1 MTTTTRNRRPIHTLI
16 AATCLLLVWPLAATL
31 AAQEPEAAESEGPA
45 RDRWFLA
52 VGGGLLQTGDS
63 PSGSFTFDHGLF
75 GSEQGTFDADYA
87 GGNASLYELSIGMRL
102 RGRLALGLTW
112 SESSLSEEAEIAGQV
127 PHPFLF
133 GASRT
138 VEGTARGL
146 SRDETA
152 VHLSLRWLIRD
163 GDRFQF
169 ALFGG
174 PTQIDLDYELA
185 TAVQFD
191 QTYPFDTATYAGV
204 ERVAESADA
213 IGFHAGVDLARYF
226 NDTVGVGGVLRY
238 SSASIDLDAPDGGS
252 IQVDGGG
259 LQIVVDLRFRF

>member
-1 MTTTTRNRRPIHTLI
+1 MHALI
-16 AATCLLLVWPLAATL
+16 AAACLVLAWPLAPAF
-31 AAQEPEAAESEGPA
+31 AAQEPEAAESAEA
-45 RDRWFLA
+45 AADRWFLA
-52 VGGGLLQTGDS
+52 VGGGLLQTADS
-63 PSGSFTFDHGLF
+63 PSGSFAFDHGLF
-75 GSEQGTFDADYA
+75 GSEQGEFDADYA
-87 GGNASLYELSIGMRL
+87 GGDASLYELSIGTRL
-102 RGRLALGLTW
+102 RGRLGLGLAW
-112 SESSLSEEAEIAGQV
+112 SRSSLSEEAGIAGRL

-133 GASRT
+133 GTPRT

-152 VHLSLRWLIRD
+152 LHLSLRWLIRD

-174 PTQIDLDYELA
+174 PTQIDVDYELA

-191 QTYPFDTATYAGV
+191 QSYPFDTATYAGV
-204 ERVAESADA
+204 ERLEQSADA
-213 IGFHAGVDLARYF
+213 IGFHAGLDLVRYMT
-226 NDTVGVGGVLRY
+226 DTVGVGGVLRY

-252 IQVDGGG
+252 IGVDGGG

>member
-1 MTTTTRNRRPIHTLI
+1 MTTTTRKKRPMHVLI
-16 AATCLLLVWPLAATL
+16 AAVCLLAAWSFAPTL
-31 AAQEPEAAESEGPA
+31 AAQEREAG
-45 RDRWFLA
+45 DRWFLG
-52 VGGGLLQTGDS
+52 VGGGLLHTADS
-63 PSGSFTFDHGLF
+63 PSGSFTFDDGLF
-75 GSEQGTFDADYA
+75 GSEQGEFDADYA
-87 GGNASLYELSIGMRL
+87 GGDASLYDLSIGMRL
-102 RGRLALGLTW
+102 RGRLGLGLAW
-112 SESSLSEEAEIAGQV
+112 SRSSLSEEAGIAGRL
-127 PHPFLF
+127 PHPFVF

-163 GDRFQF
+163 GDKFQF
-169 ALFGG
+169 ALFAG
-174 PTQIDLDYELA
+174 PTRIDLDYELA
-185 TAVQFD
+185 TAVRFD

-204 ERVAESADA
+204 ERLEQSGSGA
-213 IGFHAGVDLARYF
+213 GFHAGLDLVRYM

-252 IQVDGGG
+252 IDVDGGG